1 MDKWGGED
9 GRKATVFSL

>member
-9 GRKATVFSL
+9 GRKATVFPL